1 MHADAFDVLGKNLVN
16 SHPSRLT
23 GQMESDDWYRLR
35 WKLQDPLP
43 PLEQFASSSVICST
57 TSASPDYVVWQLI
70 EVNGATADWRTAIP
84 CVKNSVNWASAVGQN
99 LPGVD
104 PAWVK
109 ETERLQPFDPGHA
122 GQRPEIHPLAIL
134 DQVNNLNKHRLLP
147 AMLVTASRVRHTI
160 KLPEDHPGVRGEHH
174 FTGGVIE
181 DGAEHFRARVTPP
194 VDFSVI
200 VDKDSTFRISF
211 RDGLGRDW
219 RNRELIEW
227 VRTAIAV
234 FEPAFPA

>member
-1 MHADAFDVLGKNLVN
+1 MADLRGVQAKFDRACVHADAFDVLGKNLVN

-99 LPGVD
+99 LPASIQHGSRRLRDFSHSTRATPGSVPRFTRWPSSTTSTTSTSTGCCQLRWSQ
-104 PAWVK
+104 PAGSV
-109 ETERLQPFDPGHA
+109 TRLSFPKITRRLGRAPLYWRRDRRRRRAFPGAGHA
-122 GQRPEIHPLAIL
+122 
-134 DQVNNLNKHRLLP
+134 
-147 AMLVTASRVRHTI
+147 
-160 KLPEDHPGVRGEHH
+160 
-174 FTGGVIE
+174 TGG
-181 DGAEHFRARVTPP
+181 FQR
-194 VDFSVI
+194 
-200 VDKDSTFRISF
+200 DS
-211 RDGLGRDW
+211 G
-219 RNRELIEW
+219 
-227 VRTAIAV
+227 
-234 FEPAFPA
+234 

>member
-1 MHADAFDVLGKNLVN
+1 MTTVEDFYRARYLYQLSQGRGGGFKRRYCKAKFDRACMHAGAFDVLGKNLVN
-16 SHPSRLT
+16 SHPYRLT
-23 GQMESDDWYRLR
+23 GQVESDDWYRLR

-43 PLEQFASSSVICST
+43 PLEQFASSSVTCST
-57 TSASPDYVVWQLI
+57 TSASLDYIVWQLI
-70 EVNGATADWRTAIP
+70 DVNGAT
-84 CVKNSVNWASAVGQN
+84 
-99 LPGVD
+99 
-104 PAWVK
+104 
-109 ETERLQPFDPGHA
+109 
-122 GQRPEIHPLAIL
+122 
-134 DQVNNLNKHRLLP
+134 
-147 AMLVTASRVRHTI
+147 LVTASRVRHTI

-200 VDKDSTFRISF
+200 VDKDPTFRISF
-211 RDGLGRDW
+211 RDGLGHDW